1 MRRSALVVTLLGIG
15 LAAPTMAT
23 AQMGGPGFLFQR
35 PKLSVGIR
43 GGYQVPRA
51 GGDLFTQTLD
61 EFIPRG
67 ADTLSSLSF
76 DAPYLGGEI
85 SFRPWERW
93 DLAFGIGWTRS
104 RTVSEYRRWVDNL
117 DNPIEQETTYQ
128 LITGTLGAKYYFQDR
143 GRSVGRLAWVPN
155 RMAPYL
161 GAGVGVSSYEFRQ
174 VGDFIDT
181 STLEV
186 LNDYQESTGQG
197 LLAYGAAGVDF
208 VVARNAIVT
217 AEARYTLSNASVD
230 GSYVGFRDMDLSGL
244 QLMLGLGFQ
253 F

>member
-1 MRRSALVVTLLGIG
+1 MRRSALVVTLLTA
-15 LAAPTMAT
+15 LAVPTMAS
-23 AQMGGPGFLFQR
+23 AQLGGSGFLFQR
-35 PKLSVGIR
+35 PKLSIGVR

-104 RTVSEYRRWVDNL
+104 RAVSEYRRWVDNL
-117 DNPIEQETTYQ
+117 NDPIEQETTFQ
-128 LITGTLGAKYYFQDR
+128 LITGTLGAKYYLQDR
-143 GRSVGRLAWVPN
+143 GRRVGQLAWVPN
-155 RMAPYL
+155 RMAPYV
-161 GAGVGVSSYEFRQ
+161 GAGVGVASYEFRQ
-174 VGDFIDT
+174 IGDFIDT

-186 LNDYQESTGQG
+186 LNDYQETGGEG
-197 LLAYGAAGVDF
+197 LLGYGAAGVDF
-208 VVARNAIVT
+208 IVARNAIIT
-217 AEARYTLSNASVD
+217 AEARYTLSNAGVD
-230 GSYVGFRDMDLSGL
+230 GSYVGFGNMDLSGL

>member
-1 MRRSALVVTLLGIG
+1 MRRSALVVTLLTA
-15 LAAPTMAT
+15 LAVPTMAS
-23 AQMGGPGFLFQR
+23 AQLGGPGFLFQR
-35 PKLSVGIR
+35 PKLSIGVR

-104 RTVSEYRRWVDNL
+104 RAVSEYRRWVDNL
-117 DNPIEQETTYQ
+117 NDPIEQETTFQ
-128 LITGTLGAKYYFQDR
+128 LITGTLGAKYYLQDR
-143 GRSVGRLAWVPN
+143 GRRVGRLAWVPN
-155 RMAPYL
+155 RMAPYV
-161 GAGVGVSSYEFRQ
+161 GAGVGVASYEFRQ
-174 VGDFIDT
+174 IGDFIDT

-186 LNDYQESTGQG
+186 LNDYQETRGEG
-197 LLAYGAAGVDF
+197 LLGYGAAGVDF
-208 VVARNAIVT
+208 IVARNAIIT
-217 AEARYTLSNASVD
+217 AEARYTLSNAGVD
-230 GSYVGFRDMDLSGL
+230 GSYVGFGNMDLSGL

>member
-1 MRRSALVVTLLGIG
+1 MRRSALVVTLLGVG

-23 AQMGGPGFLFQR
+23 AQIGGPGFLFHR
-35 PKLSVGIR
+35 PRLSIGVR
-43 GGYQVPRA
+43 GGYQMPRA
-51 GGDLFTQTLD
+51 GGDLFAQTLD
-61 EFIPRG
+61 EFIPSG

-93 DLAFGIGWTRS
+93 DLALGIGWTRS
-104 RTVSEYRRWVDNL
+104 RTLSEYRRWVDNL
-117 DNPIEQETTYQ
+117 DNPIEQETTFQ
-128 LITGTLGAKYYFQDR
+128 LVTGTLGAKYYFQDR

-155 RMAPYL
+155 RMAPYV
-161 GAGVGVSSYEFRQ
+161 GAGIGIAAYQFRQ

-186 LNDYQESTGQG
+186 FNDVQETKGDG
-197 LLAYGAAGVDF
+197 LLGYGAAGLDF
-208 VVARNAIVT
+208 IVARNAIIT
-217 AEARYTLSNASVD
+217 AEARYTLSNARVD
-230 GSYVGFRDMDLSGL
+230 GSYRYFGDMDLAGL
-244 QLMLGLGFQ
+244 QLLVGLGFQ